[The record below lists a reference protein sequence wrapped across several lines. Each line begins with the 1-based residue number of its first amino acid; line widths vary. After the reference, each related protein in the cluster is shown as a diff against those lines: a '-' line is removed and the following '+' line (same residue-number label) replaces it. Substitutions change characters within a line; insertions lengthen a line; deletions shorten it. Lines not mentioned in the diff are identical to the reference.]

1 MSEFDIALLYIL
13 IGVGAFALV
22 GGTMA
27 FMFWRA
33 TRRQNAIRDKESRER
48 EERRRDE
55 DLARAQEAAQQM
67 HEFEERRIQME
78 RSRISAEYDLSS
90 RVART
95 ERDRVVATNSG
106 AGSGGYVLIDVPDAD
121 RSLFHDLAKGFE
133 DYARLKGYSVSFS
146 IDNSWEG
153 RAAYKFTV
161 LGQGVVVG
169 SEQVRKDFKDYAER
183 VRHDDDDFEDMPVI
197 TNMAE
202 HNLMVTML
210 KNRVVFFRANYKAY
224 KNTVTFLEKL
234 IASDQLFPA
243 LPQPSVIIHNG
254 VNMDSRNYNA
264 SNSSRLIQG
273 DSNTYTDSS
282 INIGR
287 SFNERQER
295 IAALDDVIAKL
306 NAIEGKDEALTKAEL
321 NLAKVRD
328 ELADDPQPNE
338 SAIRRWME
346 GAKNAMTAG
355 ILGYETVEAARKLW
369 ELFGI

>member
-1 MSEFDIALLYIL
+1 
-13 IGVGAFALV
+13 
-22 GGTMA
+22 
-27 FMFWRA
+27 
-33 TRRQNAIRDKESRER
+33 
-48 EERRRDE
+48 
-55 DLARAQEAAQQM
+55 
-67 HEFEERRIQME
+67 
-78 RSRISAEYDLSS
+78 
-90 RVART
+90 
-95 ERDRVVATNSG
+95 
-106 AGSGGYVLIDVPDAD
+106 
-121 RSLFHDLAKGFE
+121 
-133 DYARLKGYSVSFS
+133 
-146 IDNSWEG
+146 
-153 RAAYKFTV
+153 
-161 LGQGVVVG
+161 
-169 SEQVRKDFKDYAER
+169 
-183 VRHDDDDFEDMPVI
+183 
-197 TNMAE
+197 
-202 HNLMVTML
+202 
-210 KNRVVFFRANYKAY
+210 
-224 KNTVTFLEKL
+224 
-234 IASDQLFPA
+234 
-243 LPQPSVIIHNG
+243 
-254 VNMDSRNYNA
+254 MDSRNYNA